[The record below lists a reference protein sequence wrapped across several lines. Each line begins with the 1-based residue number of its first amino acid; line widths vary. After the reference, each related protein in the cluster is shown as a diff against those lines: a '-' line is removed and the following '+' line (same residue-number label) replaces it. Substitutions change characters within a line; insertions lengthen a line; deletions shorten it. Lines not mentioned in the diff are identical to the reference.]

1 MAMNA
6 HTIVI
11 GVVIIV
17 LLYLLYLYFF
27 GDGSAVLVGIHDAS
41 QEIKISPSSIAPGPT
56 QNFTYSVWVYVSNW
70 NPGAPKV
77 IFHRSCGSS
86 FCPKMAFDPNM
97 NNVTITLATYPP
109 TGGDAVEATCQIE
122 NVPLQAWTN
131 LIMVLNG
138 QALDCYLD
146 GKLVRTCLMPGVPK
160 VAAAG
165 DLILTPNGNS
175 FQGYTGNF
183 QYFNRAVNPREAY
196 AIYREGFGGSNWL
209 SNLFNKYRIKLAF
222 MKDNQEVNSF
232 EI

>member
-11 GVVIIV
+11 GVVNIV

-77 IFHRSCGSS
+77 IFQRSCGSS

>member
-1 MAMNA
+1 MDA
-6 HTIVI
+6 HKIII

-27 GDGSAVLVGIHDAS
+27 GNSAAVLVGVHDATT
-41 QEIKISPSSIAPGPT
+41 EVKIGSGSIAPGPT

-70 NPGAPKV
+70 NAGNEKI
-77 IFHRSCGSS
+77 IFQRACDSS
-86 FCPKMAFDPNM
+86 FCPKMAFDQNM
-97 NNVTITLATYPP
+97 NNVTITLATYPSDS
-109 TGGDAVEATCQIE
+109 GSQVEAACQIE

-131 LIMVLNG
+131 LIITLNG
-138 QALDCYLD
+138 NALDCYLD

-160 VAAAG
+160 LSGAG
-165 DLILTPNGNS
+165 DLVLTPAGKS

-183 QYFNRAVNPREAY
+183 QYFSRAINPREAY
-196 AIYREGFGGSNWL
+196 AIYKEGYGGSNWL

-222 MKDNQEVNSF
+222 MKDNREVNSF

>member
-1 MAMNA
+1 MNA

-27 GDGSAVLVGIHDAS
+27 GNGSAVLVGIHDAS

-70 NPGAPKV
+70 NPGSPKV
-77 IFHRSCGSS
+77 IFQRSSGSS
-86 FCPKMAFDPNM
+86 FCPKKAFSPNM

-196 AIYREGFGGSNWL
+196 AIYREGYGGSNWL

>member
-1 MAMNA
+1 
-6 HTIVI
+6 
-11 GVVIIV
+11 
-17 LLYLLYLYFF
+17 
-27 GDGSAVLVGIHDAS
+27 
-41 QEIKISPSSIAPGPT
+41 
-56 QNFTYSVWVYVSNW
+56 
-70 NPGAPKV
+70 
-77 IFHRSCGSS
+77 
-86 FCPKMAFDPNM
+86 MAFDPNM

-109 TGGDAVEATCQIE
+109 TGGDAVEATCQFV

>member
-1 MAMNA
+1 MDS
-6 HTIVI
+6 HKIVI

-27 GDGSAVLVGIHDAS
+27 GNSSAVLVGIHDSSKEVHISSGSLPPGVS
-41 QEIKISPSSIAPGPT
+41 QDFS
-56 QNFTYSVWVYVSNW
+56 FSVWVYVSNW
-70 NPGAPKV
+70 NIGNEKI
-77 IFHRSCGSS
+77 IFQRACGHG
-86 FCPKMAFDPNM
+86 FCPKMAFDANM
-97 NNVTITLATYPP
+97 NNVTVTLATYPSDGSKTP
-109 TGGDAVEATCQIE
+109 KTATCQIE

-131 LIMVLNG
+131 LIITLNG
-138 QALDCYLD
+138 HALDCYLD

-160 VAAAG
+160 VSGAG
-165 DLILTPNGNS
+165 QLVLTPNGKS

-196 AIYREGFGGSNWL
+196 AIYKEGYGGSNWL
-209 SNLFNKYRIKLAF
+209 SSLFNKYRIKLAF

>member
-1 MAMNA
+1 MDA

-27 GDGSAVLVGIHDAS
+27 GDSASVLVGVHDAS
-41 QEIKISPSSIAPGPT
+41 SPVEISAGSIAPGPT

-70 NPGAPKV
+70 NAGAEKV
-77 IFHRSCGSS
+77 IFQRACGNS
-86 FCPKMAFDPNM
+86 FCPKMAFDANM
-97 NNVTITLATYPP
+97 NNVTITLATYPS
-109 TGGDAVEATCQIE
+109 DSSSQVEATCQIE

-138 QALDCYLD
+138 NALDCYLD

-160 VAAAG
+160 LSGAG
-165 DLILTPNGNS
+165 SLVLTPQGQS

>member
-1 MAMNA
+1 MKS
-6 HTIVI
+6 
-11 GVVIIV
+11 
-17 LLYLLYLYFF
+17 LKLKKYL
-27 GDGSAVLVGIHDAS
+27 
-41 QEIKISPSSIAPGPT
+41 P
-56 QNFTYSVWVYVSNW
+56 
-70 NPGAPKV
+70 
-77 IFHRSCGSS
+77 RSCFGRALLIIILPIITNITKVS
-86 FCPKMAFDPNM
+86 MREITNM
-97 NNVTITLATYPP
+97 TNVTITLATYPP

>member
-1 MAMNA
+1 MDA
-6 HTIVI
+6 HKIVI

-27 GDGSAVLVGIHDAS
+27 GNSSAVLVGIHDAS
-41 QEIKISPSSIAPGPT
+41 QEVRISAGSIAPGPS

-70 NPGAPKV
+70 NAGNEKI
-77 IFHRSCGSS
+77 IFQRSCGNG
-86 FCPKMAFDPNM
+86 FCPKMSFDPNM
-97 NNVTITLATYPP
+97 NNVTITLATYPSQVDIEP
-109 TGGDAVEATCQIE
+109 IKATCQIE

-131 LIMVLNG
+131 LIMTLNG
-138 QALDCYLD
+138 NALDCYLD
-146 GKLVRTCLMPGVPK
+146 GKLVRTCLMPGVTK
-160 VAAAG
+160 LSGAG
-165 DLILTPNGNS
+165 PLILTPNNNS
-175 FQGYTGNF
+175 FTGYTCNF

-196 AIYREGFGGSNWL
+196 AIYKEGYGGSNWL

>member
-1 MAMNA
+1 MNA

-27 GDGSAVLVGIHDAS
+27 GNGSAVLVGIHDAS

-70 NPGAPKV
+70 NPGSPKV
-77 IFHRSCGSS
+77 IFQRSCGSS

-160 VAAAG
+160 VAAAC
-165 DLILTPNGNS
+165 DLILTPSGNS

-196 AIYREGFGGSNWL
+196 AIYREGYGGSNWL

>member
-77 IFHRSCGSS
+77 IFQRSCGSS

-196 AIYREGFGGSNWL
+196 AIYREGYGGSNWL

>member
-77 IFHRSCGSS
+77 IFQRSCGSS

-165 DLILTPNGNS
+165 DLILTPGGNS

>member
-1 MAMNA
+1 MDA
-6 HTIVI
+6 HKIVI

-27 GDGSAVLVGIHDAS
+27 GNSAAVLVGVHETTA
-41 QEIKISPSSIAPGPT
+41 EIKIGSGSIPPGPT

-70 NPGAPKV
+70 NAGNEKI
-77 IFHRSCGSS
+77 IFQRACGSS
-86 FCPKMAFDPNM
+86 FCPKMAFDQNM
-97 NNVTITLATYPP
+97 NNVTVTLATYPSDS
-109 TGGDAVEATCQIE
+109 GSQVEATCQIE

-131 LIMVLNG
+131 LIMTLNG
-138 QALDCYLD
+138 NALDCYLD

-160 VAAAG
+160 LSGAG
-165 DLILTPNGNS
+165 ELVLTPNGKS

-196 AIYREGFGGSNWL
+196 AIYKEGYGGSNWL

>member
-1 MAMNA
+1 MDA
-6 HTIVI
+6 HKIVI

-27 GDGSAVLVGIHDAS
+27 GDSAAVLVGVHESS
-41 QEIKISPSSIAPGPT
+41 QEVQISSSSIAPGPT

-70 NPGAPKV
+70 NAGNEKI
-77 IFHRSCGSS
+77 IFQRACGSS
-86 FCPKMAFDPNM
+86 FCPKMAFDQNM
-97 NNVTITLATYPP
+97 NNVTVTLATYPSDS
-109 TGGDAVEATCQIE
+109 GSQVEATCQIE

-131 LIMVLNG
+131 LIMTLNG
-138 QALDCYLD
+138 NALDCYLD

-160 VAAAG
+160 LSGAG
-165 DLILTPNGNS
+165 ALVLTPNGQS

-196 AIYREGFGGSNWL
+196 AIYKEGYGGSNWL